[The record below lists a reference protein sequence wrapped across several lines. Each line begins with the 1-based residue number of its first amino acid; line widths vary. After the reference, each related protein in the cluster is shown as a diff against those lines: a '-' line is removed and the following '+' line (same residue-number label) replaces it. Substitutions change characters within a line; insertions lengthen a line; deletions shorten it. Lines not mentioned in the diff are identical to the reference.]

1 MAKLLDLQNF
11 LVGRIYKH
19 MSRLFSIGPWLM
31 ELFNPPP
38 RESMTLLQKGGRVML
53 VTVTL
58 VTLCIFSS
66 LVLALGFFVVQRSHE
81 VLVGIPQLMNVLTIL
96 FVSIGMN
103 ILCVKVLFTIRR
115 LDRRLIPER
124 ADFQEIEVPLPPRV
138 GTTSAKA

>member
-1 MAKLLDLQNF
+1 
-11 LVGRIYKH
+11 
-19 MSRLFSIGPWLM
+19 
-31 ELFNPPP
+31 
-38 RESMTLLQKGGRVML
+38 ML

-66 LVLALGFFVVQRSHE
+66 LVLALGFFVIQRSHE

-124 ADFQEIEVPLPPRV
+124 ADFQEIEVPLPPRA
-138 GTTSAKA
+138 GAAGQAKA